1 MYYMTETTERDHV
14 MTVRLTRDERNMV
27 KALAG
32 ADGVSFS
39 DAIRMSIRQRYA
51 ERFGEKSRSKK
62 GGR

>member
-1 MYYMTETTERDHV
+1 MPQAAERDNV

-39 DAIRMSIRQRYA
+39 DAIRMAIRHQHVA
-51 ERFGEKSRSKK
+51 RFPKK